1 MFTGIYHL
9 RILLPSNYPLA
20 PPDIM
25 LLTPSGRF
33 ETHKK
38 VCIDGIT
45 SAHQNSWRPI
55 WGIRTAIV
63 GLSGFWNLESKE
75 ATAGMGGLDYP
86 PVEKKRLAKLSPA
99 FKCPTCA
106 RSNQEILVEHEET
119 VKAAEAAKTEL
130 GKETAKGGDDEEQQG
145 AKGPVLTLPTTESP
159 VSKTELTTSVLVT
172 PNESLEPQQTSSIR
186 RRHPPCPQQATHD
199 LPLPNRDHPLLHPIC
214 TNARLPAPI
223 KLYFHLLQLVLLPQP
238 ILEQHRLPTSL
249 DYVLVIDTLLYLV
262 FILGSLFT
270 WMYWPAVAPK
280 LQSLWT
286 RLPGAR
292 WVAAAWGTGKA
303 NKGALEA
310 GRQAKKMLARQRV
323 VGGAAH
329 GGGGGGG
336 AAAATVEPPIE
347 RIYRPRPPRRAVPNR
362 VNGQWRLP
370 V

>member
-1 MFTGIYHL
+1 MNGMLQCVELLKVSMTEVCTCVHSFYVEWFIRARKRYMFTGIYHL

-130 GKETAKGGDDEEQQG
+130 GKE
-145 AKGPVLTLPTTESP
+145 L
-159 VSKTELTTSVLVT
+159 
-172 PNESLEPQQTSSIR
+172 SLI
-186 RRHPPCPQQATHD
+186 H
-199 LPLPNRDHPLLHPIC
+199 I
-214 TNARLPAPI
+214 
-223 KLYFHLLQLVLLPQP
+223 
-238 ILEQHRLPTSL
+238 
-249 DYVLVIDTLLYLV
+249 
-262 FILGSLFT
+262 
-270 WMYWPAVAPK
+270 
-280 LQSLWT
+280 
-286 RLPGAR
+286 
-292 WVAAAWGTGKA
+292 
-303 NKGALEA
+303 
-310 GRQAKKMLARQRV
+310 
-323 VGGAAH
+323 
-329 GGGGGGG
+329 
-336 AAAATVEPPIE
+336 
-347 RIYRPRPPRRAVPNR
+347 
-362 VNGQWRLP
+362 
-370 V
+370 